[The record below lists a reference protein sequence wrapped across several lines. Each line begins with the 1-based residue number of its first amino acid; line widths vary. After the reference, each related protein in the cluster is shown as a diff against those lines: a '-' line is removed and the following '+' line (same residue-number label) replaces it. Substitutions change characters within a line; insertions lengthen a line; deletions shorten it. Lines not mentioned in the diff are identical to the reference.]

1 MISEVGISILCKR
14 LNYKPFISTIKCTV
28 ILYMAIL
35 ASSCTSVEL
44 AQLSVDESA
53 EAYYRHIYLDVD
65 LSESEDTAQL
75 IDRFISKLSRYDL
88 QVIDLNH
95 QQSAEINGR
104 QGTALLR
111 VDELER
117 YLKPGEHR
125 QRYGRASLTQMR
137 GRKKDERT
145 VITFRVTFIDQPS
158 GQTMFQA
165 DYVAEGQ
172 WYSDSATVASA
183 LAGSLSKR
191 LEHMDYIAEKN

>member
-1 MISEVGISILCKR
+1 M
-14 LNYKPFISTIKCTV
+14 
-28 ILYMAIL
+28 LYMAIL

-44 AQLSVDESA
+44 EQLSVDETA
-53 EAYYRHIYLDVD
+53 ETHYRKIYLDVD
-65 LSESEDTAQL
+65 LSESDDASQL
-75 IDRFISKLSRYDL
+75 TDSFIRKLSKYDL
-88 QVIDLNH
+88 QVIDLDQ
-95 QQSAEINGR
+95 QQSAEIKDK

-111 VDELER
+111 VDELDR
-117 YLKPGEHR
+117 HLKPGEHR

-145 VITFRVTFIDQPS
+145 VITFRATFIDQSS

-172 WYSDSATVASA
+172 WYSDSTTVASA